1 MEYRKLPHGDEQI
14 SVIGLGTSVVGE
26 HSVQNVV
33 ETVTFALD
41 NGVNYIDLA
50 GGHAAIFPGIGEA
63 LAGRRKDAY
72 VQLHFGAD
80 YTSGEYGWNPT
91 LDGVKKSVAW
101 QLEQLKTDYIDFGF
115 MHCLDEAG
123 DLEDYERNGILRY
136 LLDLKAQGVV
146 KHIGLSTHAPKL
158 ANRVLD
164 MGILDMMMFSI
175 NPMYDYGHGEFSIG
189 SASERYRLYTRCEK
203 EGVGISVM
211 KPFNAGQLLD
221 AKKSPFGQALTPAQ
235 CIQYALDRPAVL
247 TVMQGAANVEELK
260 RNLSYLDAS
269 AQERDYSV
277 IATLTPKDTK
287 GTCVYCKHCHP
298 CPAGLDIGLINKYYD
313 LSRLGDVL
321 AKERYGCGS
330 AACRYTL
337 PRQDAPFFTKLR
349 GEFITSQRADVGI
362 GPYKRIGMSLRIR
375 RGFFNKST
383 ASRRAEQ
390 SPAPTNYGW
399 LTRSNKERSCHA
411 LDAA

>member
-1 MEYRKLPHGDEQI
+1 MEYRKLPHGSERI

-41 NGVNYIDLA
+41 SGVNYIDLA

-115 MHCLDEAG
+115 MHCLDELG

-189 SASERYRLYTRCEK
+189 SASERYSLYTRCEK

-235 CIQYALDRPAVL
+235 C
-247 TVMQGAANVEELK
+247 
-260 RNLSYLDAS
+260 
-269 AQERDYSV
+269 YSV
-277 IATLTPKDTK
+277 IASLTPKDTR

-321 AKERYGCGS
+321 AKEHYL
-330 AACRYTL
+330 TL
-337 PRQDAPFFTKLR
+337 EK
-349 GEFITSQRADVGI
+349 
-362 GPYKRIGMSLRIR
+362 
-375 RGFFNKST
+375 T
-383 ASRRAEQ
+383 ASDCLQCGHCNSRCPFSVDQMARMEEIQA
-390 SPAPTNYGW
+390 YFG
-399 LTRSNKERSCHA
+399 R
-411 LDAA
+411 

>member
-1 MEYRKLPHGDEQI
+1 MEYRILPHGGEKI
-14 SVIGLGTSVVGE
+14 GVIGMGSSVIGAQPEEEIIAAVRAAYES
-26 HSVQNVV
+26 
-33 ETVTFALD
+33 
-41 NGVNYIDLA
+41 GVNYFDMA
-50 GGHAAIFPGIGEA
+50 GGHAAIFAAYGKALQGIRDKVY
-63 LAGRRKDAY
+63 L
-72 VQLHFGAD
+72 QIHFGAD
-80 YTSGEYGWNPT
+80 YTSGEYGWT
-91 LDGVKKSVAW
+91 TELDEIKKSVAW
-101 QLEQLKTDYIDFGF
+101 QLENLQTDYIDVGF
-115 MHCLDEAG
+115 IHCLDEEA
-123 DLEDYERNGILRY
+123 DLRTYEKNGILRY
-136 LLDLKAQGVV
+136 LQDLQRQGVV
-146 KHIGLSTHAPKL
+146 RHLGLSSHAPRL

-189 SASERYRLYTRCEK
+189 SASERYSLYTRCEK

-269 AQERDYSV
+269 AQKRDYSV
-277 IATLTPKDTK
+277 IGSFTPKDTK

-321 AKERYGCGS
+321 AKEHYL
-330 AACRYTL
+330 TL
-337 PRQDAPFFTKLR
+337 EK
-349 GEFITSQRADVGI
+349 
-362 GPYKRIGMSLRIR
+362 
-375 RGFFNKST
+375 T
-383 ASRRAEQ
+383 ASDCLQCGHCNSRCPFSVDQMARMEEIQ
-390 SPAPTNYGW
+390 KYFG
-399 LTRSNKERSCHA
+399 R
-411 LDAA
+411 